1 MRVAIIIPDRGD
13 RPQFMDN
20 CVNMIANQEPGELIS
35 MIERFIIDFPAFDD
49 QCDITLRYR
58 GAYEQISEMSPRFD
72 IIALMENDDWYS
84 PEYLKEMVKAWEKHG
99 RPDLFGTNYTVYY
112 HLRLRKYFTMRHAQ
126 RSNTMNTLIKPGLK
140 FQWPLDH
147 DPFIDAW
154 LWMKPEI
161 ADPPLSRA
169 LWEPS
174 QLLSVGMKH
183 GVGKCGA
190 QHHVDELDRFINE
203 DNGFLENTLD
213 AESFEFYSN
222 VFPR

>member
-1 MRVAIIIPDRGD
+1 MRLTVIIPHRGD
-13 RPQFMDN
+13 RPEFMRN
-20 CVNMIANQEPGELIS
+20 CIRMMAAQTIAQPFTLALSNLPPLNEE
-35 MIERFIIDFPAFDD
+35 
-49 QCDITLRYR
+49 CDIVPRYR
-58 GAYEQISEMSPRFD
+58 NAYKAYTAGTDLF
-72 IIALMENDDWYS
+72 ALIEDDDYYA
-84 PEYLKEMVKAWEKHG
+84 PNYLEEMVKAWESHG

-112 HLRLRKYFTMRHAQ
+112 HLQLRKYFTMRHAQ

-174 QLLSVGMKH
+174 QLLSVGIKH
-183 GVGKCGA
+183 GIGKCGA
-190 QHHVDELDRFINE
+190 KHHVDELDRYIND

-213 AESFEFYSN
+213 AESFKFYSN
-222 VFPR
+222 VFPQ